1 MPPRRPGS
9 TPRPRAKF
17 RPVPLA
23 RPTAPVHAASP
34 ASPSTSESTSPSPR
48 HRDISRSPRIAIHKH
63 TITNVDLVLPFNI
76 GDVVC
81 GVRHRSCADPLNL
94 FNSGSSR
101 FDWTPADGGM
111 DLIQPMAERQM
122 AINRGSAASS
132 VTQPRPIVSPDLPT
146 AATMAPRG
154 FLPRRGAF
162 ATGPSPSGLVSPPG
176 FVRLLVRGWHPSSFA
191 VAPLPLPPGFVP
203 NTPSPANNWCMFGG
217 LAAAQAR
224 AVAAAAAA
232 AAAADCSSSSSSSR
246 GNRRLDAAAAAAA
259 AVGDT
264 GHWVDGP

>member
-9 TPRPRAKF
+9 TPRAKF

-23 RPTAPVHAASP
+23 RQTAPVHAASP

-176 FVRLLVRGWHPSSFA
+176 FVRLVVRGWHPSSFA

-232 AAAADCSSSSSSSR
+232 AAADCSSSSSSSR